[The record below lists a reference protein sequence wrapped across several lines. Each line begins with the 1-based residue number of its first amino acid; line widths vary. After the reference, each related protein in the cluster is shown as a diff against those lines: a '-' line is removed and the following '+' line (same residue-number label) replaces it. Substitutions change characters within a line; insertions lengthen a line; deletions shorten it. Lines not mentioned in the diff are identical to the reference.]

1 MDARIKLVTDIISQ
15 FESCEL
21 EAYQDGGGVW
31 TCGWGSTGKDI
42 KAGTK
47 WTQAEADARRDK
59 YIAQMNKE
67 IRALIKFPDLLND
80 NQYAALCS
88 LVYNIG
94 INAFKESTLLKKL
107 NTISPLF
114 APSWESVASEFLRW
128 NKDNGR
134 VVAGLTNRRKVERKL
149 FLS

>member
-1 MDARIKLVTDIISQ
+1 MDLKKVTDIICT
-15 FESCEL
+15 FEDCKL

-47 WTQAEADARRDK
+47 WTQQEADERRDK
-59 YIAQMNKE
+59 YIMQLHKDMRKM
-67 IRALIKFPDLLND
+67 IKFPDLLTD

-88 LVYNIG
+88 LAYNIG
-94 INAFKESTLLKKL
+94 TDAFAKSTLLKKL

-114 APSWESVASEFLRW
+114 APSWTSVAAEFLRW
-128 NKDNGR
+128 NKDNGQ
-134 VVAGLTNRRKVERKL
+134 VVPGLTNRRMIEQKL